1 MNTPRHRETA
11 TATTGT
17 GTATLVQIAPGEDAC
32 EVRCV
37 HPDNVRRG
45 RQLLL
50 PPGEYQAL
58 ADTFQALSDPSRA
71 KIVYSLLEQE
81 LCTCD
86 LAAIVGVSESAVSQH
101 LKVLRRL
108 RLVRSRREGKIIYH
122 TLDDAHI
129 RTLLSVCLEHV
140 RDEGVLGS
148 PVAKATG

>member
-1 MNTPRHRETA
+1 MNTPRHKRTA
-11 TATTGT
+11 TATAGA
-17 GTATLVQIAPGEDAC
+17 GTATLVQIEAGVDSC

-37 HPDNVRRG
+37 HPESVRLG
-45 RQLLL
+45 RELLL
-50 PPGEYQAL
+50 PPGEYREL
-58 ADTFQALSDPSRA
+58 AGTFQALSDPSRA

-101 LKVLRRL
+101 LNVLRRL

-122 TLDDAHI
+122 TLDDGHI

-140 RDEGVLGS
+140 RDEDVTGS
-148 PVAKATG
+148 EL